1 MILLNVNYNKTTQTH
16 CIKESS
22 QRECELIIV
31 CFLCIIIMKIALS
44 VVVQLF
50 IIIYKVAKLIIKVV
64 CEVLRF

>member
-31 CFLCIIIMKIALS
+31 CFLCIIMKIALS

>member
-1 MILLNVNYNKTTQTH
+1 MILLNVNYDKTFQTY
-16 CIKESS
+16 CIKESN

-31 CFLCIIIMKIALS
+31 CVLCIIMKIALS

>member
-16 CIKESS
+16 CIKEIS

-31 CFLCIIIMKIALS
+31 CVLCIIMKIALS